1 MKSTGKF
8 PKSFLIKTIVLLA
21 IFLFLLIFSG
31 ASDSFNKTTQNFL
44 TKLGVESAPDSN
56 IVIIH
61 INESDISAV
70 GPWPIKRSYY
80 ALIIKSLK
88 EFEAKTIGLEV
99 FLSARFVTQAVY
111 DNLLTKVI
119 EQSDNVILGST
130 AGSINLNNGI
140 YHTDSLSYPTP
151 KLLNE
156 KIKTG
161 HLNFLDENGIK
172 IPLEIKTLTE
182 TEKAFSLIIT
192 GNKLQEDE
200 IEVNIYSSWKKF
212 RNYSLLEY
220 FDLLQNNKDSLL
232 FLKDKIV
239 IIGISDPQLAASVSS
254 SFDEQVPGVAL
265 HAFAVD
271 NILNDRWFCN
281 NYYSLSSAV
290 FLLFVITLSF
300 FTQKRPVEKIIAI
313 YISILIL
320 FLLFS
325 FIYLKVFYIKLDY
338 AHFIIPLLLL
348 FITEL
353 ILYTRERQE
362 ILLGTI
368 AEAQVLKSVLKNK
381 EGQLEKLQ
389 NELDV
394 TETGSEKLVEKI
406 KSLKDDISKMKK
418 SEEDQTAVEIDSESK
433 TENFFGI
440 VYKSKVMANVVDL
453 IKRTAPEDANVL
465 ILGESGTGKELAAR
479 AVHSLSKRKDKNF
492 VAVNCGALSDSLL
505 ESELFGHV
513 KGAFTGSVADK
524 EGRFEAADKGTIFL
538 DEVAETSENFQV
550 KLLRILQS
558 GEFEKVGSSKTQ
570 RVNVR
575 IVAATNKKL
584 EEAVA
589 EKKFREDLYYR
600 LNVIKIELP
609 PLRERKV
616 DVEVLAEYFVKN
628 ESPDLPAGKA
638 GLQISVS
645 VLKALSEYNW
655 KGNVREL
662 ESVIKRA
669 SIFAKSSGRKLLQL
683 SDLPKEIV
691 RETTID
697 FEDLVLESL
706 RNKKFSHSSITETAK
721 ELGKVNR
728 TLVAENFRG
737 FALKTL
743 VENDY
748 DVNLS
753 VREISDTDEPDVNER
768 VKNKVETFLQNIE
781 NDVKN
786 LSENDFENVKSKLS
800 PKYKNLPQ
808 RFHTYLDE
816 VIKHFLK

>member
-1 MKSTGKF
+1 MKSTWKF
-8 PKSFLIKTIVLLA
+8 PKSFFIEIIVLLV
-21 IFLFLLIFSG
+21 IFFFLFIFFG

-44 TKLGVESAPDSN
+44 ISLGLETTPDSN

-61 INESDISAV
+61 INENDISAI

-80 ALIIKSLK
+80 ALLINSLK
-88 EFEAKTIGLEV
+88 DFEVKTIGLEV
-99 FLSARFVTQAVY
+99 FLSARLVTQSVY

-119 EQSDNVILGST
+119 GQSGNVVLGST
-130 AGSINLNNGI
+130 AGSINYKNGI
-140 YHTDSLSYPTP
+140 YYTDSLSYPTP

-156 KIKTG
+156 KIRTG

-172 IPLEIKTLTE
+172 IPLEVKTLTE
-182 TEKAFSLIIT
+182 KEKAFALVIA
-192 GNKLQEDE
+192 GNNLQEDE
-200 IEVNIYSSWKKF
+200 IELNLYSSWKKF

-220 FDLLQNNKDSLL
+220 FDLLQSNKDSLL
-232 FLKDKIV
+232 FLKNKIV

-254 SFDEQVPGVAL
+254 SFDEQVPGIAL

-271 NILNDRWFCN
+271 NILNSRWFCN
-281 NYYSLSSAV
+281 NYYSLSSIV
-290 FLLFVITLSF
+290 FLLFLIVVSF
-300 FTQKRPVEKIIAI
+300 FVQRKPVEKIIAI
-313 YISILIL
+313 YISLLIL

-325 FIYLKVFYIKLDY
+325 FIYLKVFYIKLAY
-338 AHFIIPLLLL
+338 AHFIIPLLFL

-353 ILYTRERQE
+353 VLYTRERQE
-362 ILLGTI
+362 ILLGSI
-368 AEAQVLKSVLKNK
+368 AETQALKAVLKNK
-381 EGQLEKLQ
+381 ESQLEKFQ
-389 NELDV
+389 QELDV

-418 SEEDQTAVEIDSESK
+418 SEEDQTAVEVSSGNK

-440 VYKSKVMANVVDL
+440 VYRSKAMANVVDL
-453 IKRTAPEDANVL
+453 IKRTAPADANIL

-479 AVHSLSKRKDKNF
+479 AIHSLSKRKDKNF

-513 KGAFTGSVADK
+513 KGAFTGAVSDK

-538 DEVAETSENFQV
+538 DEIAETSENFQV

-570 RVNVR
+570 HVNVR
-575 IVAATNKKL
+575 VVAATNKKL

-589 EKKFREDLYYR
+589 EKKFREDFYYR
-600 LNVIKIELP
+600 LNVIKVELP
-609 PLRERKV
+609 PLRHRKE
-616 DVEVLAEYFVKN
+616 DIEVLADYFLKN
-628 ESPDLPAGKA
+628 ESTELK
-638 GLQISVS
+638 ISVS
-645 VLKALSEYNW
+645 VLNALSEYNW

-662 ESVIKRA
+662 ESVIKRS

-697 FEDLVLESL
+697 FKDLVLESL
-706 RNKKFSHSSITETAK
+706 RNKKFSHSSVTESAK

-728 TLVAENFRG
+728 TLVAENLRG
-737 FALKTL
+737 VTLKTL
-743 VENDY
+743 VENNFNI
-748 DVNLS
+748 DVS
-753 VREISDTDEPDVNER
+753 VKEISDTDELEVNEK

-781 NDVKN
+781 DDVKN
-786 LSENDFENVKSKLS
+786 LSGNDFEDVKSKLS
-800 PKYKNLPQ
+800 SKYKNLPQ

>member
-1 MKSTGKF
+1 MNLTGKL
-8 PKSFLIKTIVLLA
+8 PKSFFIKTILLLA
-21 IFLFLLIFSG
+21 VFFFLLIFSG

-44 TKLGVESAPDSN
+44 TNLGVESVPDTN
-56 IVIIH
+56 IIIIH
-61 INESDISAV
+61 INENDISAV

-80 ALIIKSLK
+80 ALLINSLK
-88 EFEAKTIGLEV
+88 DFEVKIIGIEV

-119 EQSDNVILGST
+119 EQADNIVLGST
-130 AGSINLNNGI
+130 AGSINNNNGT
-140 YHTDSLSYPTP
+140 YSTDSLSYPTP
-151 KLLNE
+151 KLLND

-161 HLNFLDENGIK
+161 HLNFLDETGIK
-172 IPLEIKTLTE
+172 IPLKIKTLTE
-182 TEKAFSLIIT
+182 TEKAFSLVIA
-192 GNKLQEDE
+192 GNKPSENE
-200 IEVNIYSSWKKF
+200 INLNLYSSWLKF

-220 FDLLQNNKDSLL
+220 FDLLQNNKDSLF
-232 FLKDKIV
+232 FLKNKII
-239 IIGISDPQLAASVSS
+239 IIGISDPQLSESISS
-254 SFDEQVPGVAL
+254 AFDEQVPGVAL

-281 NYYSLSSAV
+281 NHYSFSAIV
-290 FLLFVITLSF
+290 FLLFLITLSF

-313 YISILIL
+313 YISLLIL
-320 FLLFS
+320 FLLIS
-325 FIYLKVFYIKLDY
+325 FIYLKVFYIKLAY
-338 AHFIIPLLLL
+338 ANFIIPLLFL

-353 ILYTRERQE
+353 IFYTRERQE

-368 AEAQVLKSVLKNK
+368 AETQALKSVLKNK
-381 EGQLEKLQ
+381 ESHLEKLQ
-389 NELDV
+389 KELDV

-406 KSLKDDISKMKK
+406 KSLKDDISRMKK

-433 TENFFGI
+433 KENFFGI
-440 VYKSKVMANVVDL
+440 VYRSKAMANIVDL
-453 IKRTAPEDANVL
+453 IKITAPEDANIL
-465 ILGESGTGKELAAR
+465 ILGESGTGKELAAK
-479 AVHSLSKRKDKNF
+479 AIHSLSKRKDKNF
-492 VAVNCGALSDSLL
+492 IAVNCGALSDNLL

-513 KGAFTGSVADK
+513 KGAFTGAVADK
-524 EGRFEAADKGTIFL
+524 VGRFEAADNGAIFL
-538 DEVAETSENFQV
+538 DEIAETSENFQV

-584 EEAVA
+584 EEAVN

-609 PLRERKV
+609 PLRNRKE
-616 DVEVLAEYFVKN
+616 DVEVLAEHFVKN
-628 ESPDLPAGKA
+628 ESPDLK
-638 GLQISVS
+638 ISIS
-645 VLKALSEYNW
+645 VLKTLREYNW

-662 ESVIKRA
+662 EAVIRRA

-683 SDLPKEIV
+683 SDLPKELV
-691 RETTID
+691 KDTSID
-697 FEDLVLESL
+697 FEDLVFESL
-706 RNKKFSHSSITETAK
+706 RNKKFSYSSVTETAK

-737 FALKTL
+737 VALKTL
-743 VENDY
+743 VENNY

-753 VREISDTDEPDVNER
+753 IREISDTDEPEVNER

-786 LSENDFENVKSKLS
+786 LSGNDLETVKSNLS
-800 PKYKNLPQ
+800 SKYKNLPQ
-808 RFHTYLDE
+808 RFHIYLDE
-816 VIKHFLK
+816 VIKHFLR